1 METDAQELKSQ
12 NQQKRLEAAKIAME
26 HKIRRYCKENEQLQD
41 AENEQKEKTKEV
53 EDQLN
58 TLNTELKAHKDT
70 QHKADPKWVDLNN
83 I

>member
-26 HKIRRYCKENEQLQD
+26 HKIRRYCKENEQLKD
-41 AENEQKEKTKEV
+41 AENEQKEKTMEV

-70 QHKADPKWVDLNN
+70 QDKADPK
-83 I
+83 

>member
-1 METDAQELKSQ
+1 METDGQELKSQ

-26 HKIRRYCKENEQLQD
+26 HKIRRYCKENEQLKD
-41 AENEQKEKTKEV
+41 AENEQKEKTMEV

-70 QHKADPKWVDLNN
+70 QDKADPKWVYLNN

>member
-26 HKIRRYCKENEQLQD
+26 HKIRRYCKENEQLKD
-41 AENEQKEKTKEV
+41 AENEQKEKTMEV

-70 QHKADPKWVDLNN
+70 QDKADPKWVYLNN

>member
-70 QHKADPKWVDLNN
+70 QDKADPK
-83 I
+83 